1 MIRISVVVC
10 TYNRAAILRTALE
23 SLCNQDIDRSLYE
36 IIVVDNNST
45 DNTRRVVE
53 SFTENG
59 NVQYLFEKKPGP
71 SHARNT
77 GWKRA
82 HGEYIGFFDDDA
94 KAPENWLTVAD
105 TIIKDRSPDIFG
117 GPYFP
122 FYTSRRPAW
131 FKKEYE
137 SFYPGSKPRLLS
149 RTEHLCGTNIF
160 IKRTPLEESGG
171 FDATLGP
178 HGDVMGYGEETALM
192 ITIRNRKPDA
202 EVLYDPTLYV
212 FHLVRPDKMKMGW
225 ILHNLFISGQ
235 YHNYV
240 LLSRNTTLPQK
251 GKALV
256 RFFIFAT
263 LIPVDSI
270 YGLIFRK
277 RVKHP
282 YFYNYFYE
290 HTSFYVR
297 GLGVSYERIAQRI
310 RKRNSPRY
318 RPVPD
323 SR

>member
-1 MIRISVVVC
+1 MISISVVVC
-10 TYNRAAILRTALE
+10 TYNRADLLRTALE

-36 IIVVDNNST
+36 IIIVDNNST
-45 DNTRRVVE
+45 DDTRSVVE
-53 SFTENG
+53 GFTDHG
-59 NVQYLFEKKPGP
+59 NVQYIFEKKPGP
-71 SHARNT
+71 SHARNA
-77 GWKRA
+77 GWKQAR
-82 HGEYIGFFDDDA
+82 GEYVGFFDDDA

-105 TIIKDRSPDIFG
+105 RIIRDTSPDIFG

-122 FYTSRRPAW
+122 YYTSERPAW
-131 FKKEYE
+131 FKEEYE
-137 SFYPGSKPRLLS
+137 SFRPWSEPRILAV
-149 RTEHLCGTNIF
+149 TEHLCGTNIF
-160 IKRTPLEESGG
+160 FRRSLLEMSGG
-171 FDATLGP
+171 FDAMLGP

-202 EVLYDPTLYV
+202 EVLYDPALYV
-212 FHLVRPDKMKMGW
+212 FHLVRPDKMKIGW
-225 ILHNLFISGQ
+225 ILHNLFIAGQ
-235 YHNYV
+235 YFNYV
-240 LLSRNTTLPQK
+240 LLGRNTTLLQK

-263 LIPVDSI
+263 LIPADCV

-277 RVKHP
+277 RARYP

-310 RKRNSPRY
+310 RKRNSRRY
-318 RPVPD
+318 RPAPD